1 MSLDI
6 DEPVADVRFH
16 PLVAWPH
23 DTTAADER
31 RSRWTFKAAWSDTLY
46 MLKNELRLLGA
57 TDLVIG
63 CGLRPQDVRM
73 DGWPRSNAREPAFPG
88 VEVSFD
94 SDVLLD
100 PLARR
105 GKELIRRHGGVKEA
119 QKATH
124 PDVGGDA
131 RDFAAVQAA
140 LERKRLVYA
149 TDTCVYWQHNVRS
162 IALGLEALRA
172 VDRYG
177 ISKRGQQYAG
187 FRAALGSGA

>member
-1 MSLDI
+1 MDERI
-6 DEPVADVRFH
+6 DGVVFRALTV
-16 PLVAWPH
+16 WPH
-23 DTTAADER
+23 DSTPDHKR
-31 RSRWTFKAAWSDTLY
+31 RTKWTFKAGWMDTLE
-46 MLKNELRLLGA
+46 LLQRELRLLRA
-57 TDLVIG
+57 SNLVIG
-63 CGLRPQDVRM
+63 CGLRATDVRM
-73 DGWPRSNAREPAFPG
+73 DGWPRSNAREPVFPG
-88 VEVSFD
+88 VEISFD

-105 GKELIRRHGGVKEA
+105 GKELIRHHGGVKEA

-149 TDTCVYWQHNVRS
+149 TDVCAYWQHNVRS
-162 IALGLEALRA
+162 IALGLDALRA

-187 FRAALGSGA
+187 FRAALTA